1 MALLNTSPP
10 PRNTYWWHQSSRQ
23 AEAAFRAEVGN
34 LDAKFAPGA
43 VYRGPAKRAHL
54 ICKAGHDWRPM
65 PSHVMAGLGSCG
77 ACERDELAAAAEA
90 AVRAE
95 VTKCGATL
103 APGATYRGAGK
114 RVHLICKAGH
124 HWRVLVG
131 YASVDLGFCR
141 GCDRADRAAWA
152 AAAVRVKVEQ
162 REAFLTEV
170 GNRGA
175 KLAPDATYRGTDKPV
190 HLICK
195 AGHDCRPAPAHVLAG
210 AGHCRQ
216 CGTSF
221 DRVYLLEHAQ
231 AHALKVGVASSDKRV
246 KTHIRSR
253 YAVVAQWRGL
263 EHTTALAA
271 EKAILAFWRTNGWP
285 PVAAAPRDGITETA
299 SLEHL
304 AVTRAQL
311 AALLG
316 PAA

>member
-10 PRNTYWWHQSSRQ
+10 PRNAYWWHQSSRQ

-65 PSHVMAGLGSCG
+65 PSHVMAGLGICG
-77 ACERDELAAAAEA
+77 ACERAELAVAAEA

-95 VTKCGATL
+95 VTNCGAT
-103 APGATYRGAGK
+103 
-114 RVHLICKAGH
+114 
-124 HWRVLVG
+124 
-131 YASVDLGFCR
+131 
-141 GCDRADRAAWA
+141 
-152 AAAVRVKVEQ
+152 
-162 REAFLTEV
+162 
-170 GNRGA
+170 
-175 KLAPDATYRGTDKPV
+175 LAPDATYRGTDKPV

-285 PVAAAPRDGITETA
+285 SVAAAPRDGITETA
-299 SLEHL
+299 SVEHL